1 MIKLLLEKGDS
12 MILKKP
18 YGLLIKYFRV
28 IHIILTLITVFVAV
42 NSHTVLQFFRDFI
55 KNGYTVTVFDNM
67 AKEYISGF
75 LYIGILLILGIL
87 LAMYILLKTKNKPNK
102 TYLFAIIYYSVLF
115 VAIIISSS
123 LINGLSDG
131 LWATAAARTY
141 RDIAQ
146 IIYFPQYIFIIIIA
160 IRALGFNVKQFNF
173 KDDLKELEITEADS
187 EEIELSINFQTY
199 KAERIIRRFIREFYY
214 YYLENKIIFNII
226 FCVIVVIT
234 VVTLFKGYEKL
245 KYTYDEGE
253 SFAYETFNININDS
267 LLTNVDLA
275 GNAIVNS
282 KYYLIIRFNII
293 NNSTQSQKLD
303 YTNFKLY
310 LGNDYLYPSLDIGNY
325 FLDYGN
331 PYMGSIINAKTTAT
345 YIIPYILEENQV
357 KDSYKLTLYTGQ
369 STKSKNFLAKTI
381 NVNLKPTKMMDVEV
395 VRNANLNEN
404 VSFSSTMLKDTS
416 LTIKNVV
423 YDTRYEYTYE
433 SCYKETCRTYTDL
446 VLTESNN
453 MKNQILLIMDYDFKL
468 DTTVPGYQNIK
479 SLKTFSN
486 TFMKIEYT
494 YNNIHY
500 VIDVKDLTPSRV
512 EDKLILQTD
521 KDITYAD
528 SVNLLITIR
537 NRCYKIK
544 LK

>member
-28 IHIILTLITVFVAV
+28 IHIILTLITVFVAIS
-42 NSHTVLQFFRDFI
+42 SHKVLQFFRDFI

-75 LYIGILLILGIL
+75 LYIGILLILAIL

-102 TYLFAIIYYSVLF
+102 TYLFAIIYYILLF
-115 VAIIISSS
+115 VAIGISAT
-123 LINGLSDG
+123 LINGLGDG

-214 YYLENKIIFNII
+214 YYLENRLIFNII
-226 FCVIVVIT
+226 FSVIVIIT
-234 VVTLFKGYEKL
+234 LITLFKGYEKL

-253 SFAYETFNININDS
+253 SFTYKTFNININDS
-267 LLTNVDLA
+267 MLTNVDLT
-275 GNAIVNS
+275 GNAIVNG
-282 KYYLIIRFNII
+282 KYYLVLRFNVT
-293 NNSTQSQKLD
+293 NNSTKSEKLD
-303 YTNFKLY
+303 YSNFKLY
-310 LGNDYLYPSLDIGNY
+310 IGNDYIYPSLDIGNY

-331 PYMGSIINAKTTAT
+331 PYMGLTINAKTTAT

-357 KDSYKLTLYTGQ
+357 KNSYKLTLYTGQ

-381 NVNLKPTKMMDVEV
+381 NVNIKPVKMMDVEV

-468 DTTVPGYQNIK
+468 DTSVPGYQNIK

-494 YNNIHY
+494 YNNIHHI
-500 VIDVKDLTPSRV
+500 IDVKDLTPSRV
-512 EDKLILQTD
+512 EDKLIIQTD
-521 KDITYAD
+521 KDIT
-528 SVNLLITIR
+528 
-537 NRCYKIK
+537 
-544 LK
+544 